1 MIEYKLC
8 RSDGIGR
15 RDGFKI
21 HCWRQR
27 AGSSPAFGTKGILN
41 FYLRFFLFIKNPTFK
56 FCKVG
61 FIFVLQKII
70 ENLILLLRYSI
81 KRIEI
86 SFIIHQFIKCS
97 TFYNASIF

>member
-41 FYLRFFLFIKNPTFK
+41 YYLRFFLFMKNPTSK
-56 FCKVG
+56 
-61 FIFVLQKII
+61 
-70 ENLILLLRYSI
+70 
-81 KRIEI
+81 
-86 SFIIHQFIKCS
+86 FIKS
-97 TFYNASIF
+97 DFYFCDREL

>member
-41 FYLRFFLFIKNPTFK
+41 CYLRFFICF
-56 FCKVG
+56 
-61 FIFVLQKII
+61 
-70 ENLILLLRYSI
+70 
-81 KRIEI
+81 
-86 SFIIHQFIKCS
+86 
-97 TFYNASIF
+97 FYKKSDL